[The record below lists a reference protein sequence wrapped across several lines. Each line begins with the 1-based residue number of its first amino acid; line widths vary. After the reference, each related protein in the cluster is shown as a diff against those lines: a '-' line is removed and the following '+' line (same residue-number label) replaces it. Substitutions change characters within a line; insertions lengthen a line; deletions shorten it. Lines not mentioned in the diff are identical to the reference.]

1 MKKMED
7 NLKPFRVPE
16 YRLEQVDNEMLLF
29 NPAKTN
35 ILYCNETASLV
46 WQLCDGQRSIGQIV
60 TLLVDAYPEAAES
73 IKRDVQA
80 VLKDF
85 QDNGAAILL

>member
-1 MKKMED
+1 MDD
-7 NLKPFRVPE
+7 NLKPFRMPE
-16 YRLEQVDNEMLLF
+16 YRLEKVDNELLLF
-29 NPAKTN
+29 NPAKTT

-46 WQLCDGQRSIGQIV
+46 WQLCDGQRSVGQIV
-60 TLLVDAYPEAAES
+60 ALLVEAYPEAGGS

-85 QDNGAAILL
+85 QDNGAAKLI